1 MTDVAHDKEKPA
13 AGKRPSSRRRMIGL
27 VTADKMDKTVTVE
40 VTRFKMD
47 AVYKKYVRVTKRY
60 KAHDENNACQVGD
73 RVSMIESRPMSREK
87 RWVVTEILERDSG
100 AAGA

>member
-27 VTADKMDKTVTVE
+27 VTSDKMDKTVTVE

-60 KAHDENNACQVGD
+60 KAHDEKNEYRVGD
-73 RVSMIESRPMSREK
+73 RV
-87 RWVVTEILERDSG
+87 EILEHRPVSRTKRWRVTRVLDRAVQELG
-100 AAGA
+100 

>member
-1 MTDVAHDKEKPA
+1 VTDVAHDKEKPA

-27 VTADKMDKTVTVE
+27 VTSDKMDKTVTVE

-60 KAHDENNACQVGD
+60 KAHDEKNEYHVGD
-73 RVSMIESRPMSREK
+73 RV
-87 RWVVTEILERDSG
+87 EILEHRPVSRTKRWRVTRVVDRAVQELG
-100 AAGA
+100 